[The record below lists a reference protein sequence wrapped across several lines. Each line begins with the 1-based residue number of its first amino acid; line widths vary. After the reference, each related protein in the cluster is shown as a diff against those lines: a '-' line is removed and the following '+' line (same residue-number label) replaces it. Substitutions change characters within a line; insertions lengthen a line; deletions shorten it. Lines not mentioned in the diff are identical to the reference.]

1 MRLKFSRPWLNEE
14 RRQLLAFLLGREYA
28 EPGPDP
34 QVPANYRPYE
44 PRHGVATAPPSRYT
58 QAPTKTPLDIAVAR
72 KLLVGRVR
80 SAAERRAHPTAA
92 SGLRPAAHTPPPTAL
107 LGAPVD
113 ELFPPAP
120 LPAPP
125 RIPHFDDLRS
135 AQFAPGRRR
144 APLPWAL
151 ESPTL
156 AAMLP
161 AAPARHALTGG
172 EK

>member
-1 MRLKFSRPWLNEE
+1 MKWKLTVPRLSDEK
-14 RRQLLAFLLGREYA
+14 RQLLAFLLGREYA

-34 QVPANYRPYE
+34 QVPANYRPYV
-44 PRHGVATAPPSRYT
+44 PRHGVSVEPRYT
-58 QAPTKTPLDIAVAR
+58 KAPTKTPLDIAVAR

-80 SAAERRAHPTAA
+80 SAAERRAHPAAA
-92 SGLRPAAHTPPPTAL
+92 SSLRPAAHTAPPTGL
-107 LGAPVD
+107 LHEPVD
-113 ELFPPAP
+113 ELIPP
-120 LPAPP
+120 LRPAPP
-125 RIPHFDDLRS
+125 RIPHFDDLKA

-151 ESPTL
+151 ESPKL

-161 AAPARHALTGG
+161 AAPARHALPGG